1 MTSNTIHMVV
11 IRFCN
16 YGLHFSPKKQLKF
29 NMAKTE
35 SLLLPSPKITILQ
48 AFHINEQY
56 QPVPQAKIHV
66 TLILLALASYIYSF
80 LLSPCPISIQFL
92 LLPLSKTSLN
102 LACYQKTS
110 WLSTSSL
117 KSSTQQIQYCFKM
130 LSQYFL
136 IWEDVT
142 LRANVWRYL
151 SCPN

>member
-1 MTSNTIHMVV
+1 MLGLCPHTLLGNLSHIHD
-11 IRFCN
+11 IKYHPYGGDSFRN
-16 YGLHFSPKKQLKF
+16 YGLHFSLKKQLKF

-102 LACYQKTS
+102 LACYHKNLLTFHFIPKIFHTADTI
-110 WLSTSSL
+110 L
-117 KSSTQQIQYCFKM
+117 F
-130 LSQYFL
+130 
-136 IWEDVT
+136 
-142 LRANVWRYL
+142 
-151 SCPN
+151 